1 MEHETNIHNRS
12 KDLSAQTVEGK
23 IAFGGERVK
32 TNGQAAG
39 EGWLPYQRDRDHN
52 RQVGSFLF

>member
-32 TNGQAAG
+32 TNGIMK
-39 EGWLPYQRDRDHN
+39 
-52 RQVGSFLF
+52 RQTEECCLYSGTVTVICS